1 MTSSTRLA
9 TTSFVRT
16 PHADVR
22 AASRLM
28 ERAGLRYKTMLS
40 RALSRVAGDAEFA
53 TGHAAARCLSVE
65 SSRQLA

>member
-1 MTSSTRLA
+1 MTSSTRCA

-28 ERAGLRYKTMLS
+28 ERAVLRHKTMPSQALR
-40 RALSRVAGDAEFA
+40 RATGDTEFA
-53 TGHAAARCLSVE
+53 TGNATACCLSVE
-65 SSRQLA
+65 SSRRLA

>member
-1 MTSSTRLA
+1 MTSSTPRASTRLA
-9 TTSFVRT
+9 ATS
-16 PHADVR
+16 HAGAR
-22 AASRLM
+22 ATSRLM
-28 ERAGLRYKTMLS
+28 ERAVLRYKTMPS